1 MRGLLITLL
10 VLAALLVGADFGAR
24 YVAQDRVG
32 VALQGP
38 LQLSR
43 APEVDVHGFPFLTQA
58 LAGRYDDVELTGS
71 GIRYGQLR
79 DLTLS
84 ARLHGVTLPPDRLLA
99 GRVTT
104 IPTDTVDAEAR
115 VGADDLGR
123 LLRLDDVTVAPAD
136 ADDSTS
142 AIRLTSTVT
151 VGGRSVPVT
160 ATASARLRGNRVTL
174 ALRDVQP
181 GGAAGTGAAGRVVAA
196 AVRARLGTSATVDTG
211 ALPFGIRPTGVR
223 AESGEHADRGALVLS
238 GTARDVD
245 ALAAS
250 P

>member
-1 MRGLLITLL
+1 ML
-10 VLAALLVGADFGAR
+10 VLAVVLVGADFGAR
-24 YVAQDRVG
+24 FVAQDRVG
-32 VALQGP
+32 AALQGP
-38 LQLSR
+38 LQLSQP
-43 APEVDVHGFPFLTQA
+43 PEVDLHGFPFLTQA
-58 LAGRYDDVELTGS
+58 LAGRYDDVELTGT

-84 ARLHGVTLPPDRLLA
+84 ARLHGVTVPPDALLA

-104 IPTDTVDAEAR
+104 IPTNSVDAEAR

-136 ADDSTS
+136 AGDATS

-151 VGGRSVPVT
+151 VSGRSVPVT
-160 ATASARLRGNRVTL
+160 ATASARLRGSRVTL

-181 GGAAGTGAAGRVVAA
+181 GGAAGSGAAGRVVAA
-196 AVRARLGTSATVDTG
+196 AVRARLGSSVTVDTG
-211 ALPFGIRPTGVR
+211 PLPFGIRPTGVR
-223 AESGEHADRGALVLS
+223 AEEGALVLS
-238 GTARDVD
+238 GTAEDVD
-245 ALAAS
+245 VLAAS